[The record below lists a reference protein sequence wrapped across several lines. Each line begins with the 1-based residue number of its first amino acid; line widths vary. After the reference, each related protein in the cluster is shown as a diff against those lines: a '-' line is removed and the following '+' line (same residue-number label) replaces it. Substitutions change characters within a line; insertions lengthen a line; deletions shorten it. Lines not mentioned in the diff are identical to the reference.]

1 MRVIRSLLF
10 VAIAINLVALAPA
23 RSQIIPD
30 DQVFGLYRW
39 DAARGVLFFRKN
51 FLLRKMNSPLRSY
64 NDDGSQRGA
73 DINLFKDFPDIQEA
87 TVDDFAAGLAGTTCI
102 AAELIYGPRTV
113 KNVVLTYDSA
123 GYLRAVVDIAPY
135 SAEAITADDQGNV
148 FVLGERSD
156 EREGDAPHPLLI
168 KYDPSGNVV
177 GRALNSDL
185 FKDGSDGIQY
195 FGRGYE
201 RVSASLSLQ
210 DGNLYVY
217 APDENEVL
225 VCAVDGKILRRAK
238 LDDVLL
244 SVARSD
250 KVHRAAIADVGFTDE
265 NHVVLYLTEYVGPE
279 EPNVTD
285 ISNMH
290 AAAYVVDLTTRKFK
304 LIPRGEP
311 GLNPAFVGVSGK
323 SLLTLARDKGGFEI
337 QLHDLP

>member
-10 VAIAINLVALAPA
+10 VATAISLVAPAPA
-23 RSQIIPD
+23 HAQAIPS
-30 DQVFGLYRW
+30 DQVFAPYRW
-39 DAARGVLFFRKN
+39 DAARGVLFLRKN
-51 FLLRKMNSPLRSY
+51 FVLRKMNPPLRSY

-73 DINLFKDFPDIQEA
+73 DIDLFKDFPDIQEA
-87 TVDDFAAGLAGTTCI
+87 TVDDFAAGPAGTTFI
-102 AAELIYGPRTV
+102 AAVLIYGPRTV

-148 FVLGERSD
+148 FVLGERND
-156 EREGDAPHPLLI
+156 EREGDAPYPLLI

-177 GRALNSDL
+177 GRALNSNL

-201 RVSASLSLQ
+201 RVSASVSLQ
-210 DGNLYVY
+210 DGNLYVF
-217 APDENEVL
+217 APDDNEVL
-225 VCAVDGKILRRAK
+225 VCTVDGKILRRAK

-250 KVHRAAIADVGFTDE
+250 KVHRAAIADVGFSDE
-265 NHVVLYLTEYVGPE
+265 NHVALYLTEYVEPE

-290 AAAYVVDLTTRKFK
+290 TAAYLVDLTTKKFK
-304 LIPRGEP
+304 LILRGEP
-311 GLNPAFVGVSGK
+311 GLNPGFVGVSGNR
-323 SLLTLARDKGGFEI
+323 LLTLARDKGGFEI
-337 QLHDLP
+337 QWHDLP

>member
-1 MRVIRSLLF
+1 MRIIRSLLF
-10 VAIAINLVALAPA
+10 VSIAVSLVTPAPVYA
-23 RSQIIPD
+23 ETIPH
-30 DQVFGLYRW
+30 DQAWMRHRW
-39 DAARGVLFFRKN
+39 DAAHGVLFLGKN
-51 FLLRKMNSPLRSY
+51 FVLRKMNPPLRSY
-64 NDDGSQRGA
+64 NDDGSQHGA

-87 TVDDFAAGLAGTTCI
+87 TVDDFAAGPAGTTFI
-102 AAELIYGPRTV
+102 AAVLIYGPRTV

-156 EREGDAPHPLLI
+156 EREGDAPYPLLI

-290 AAAYVVDLTTRKFK
+290 TAAYLVDLTTKKFK
-304 LIPRGEP
+304 LILRGEP
-311 GLNPAFVGVSGK
+311 GLNPGFVGVSGN
-323 SLLTLARDKGGFEI
+323 SLLTLARGHGGFEI
-337 QLHDLP
+337 ERHDLP